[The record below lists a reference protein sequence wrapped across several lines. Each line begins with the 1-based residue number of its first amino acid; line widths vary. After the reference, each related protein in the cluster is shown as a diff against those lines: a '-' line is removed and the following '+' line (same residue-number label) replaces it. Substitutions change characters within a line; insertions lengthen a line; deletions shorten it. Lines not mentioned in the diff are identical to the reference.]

1 MKKKFISVA
10 MFLALTA
17 SAPVWVS
24 CSDYD
29 DDIANLQSQVD
40 ELKGGKITA
49 DQARAAIDE
58 AVAALKSDLDAA
70 IGDKANNADVQTL
83 MDKVAEL
90 SDALNGNSDDQTV
103 VGLVAQVQ
111 SLIERVNKIED
122 TSLSQMQKDLENGLD
137 GLRKEYEEADKLL
150 DEAIAQKA
158 TSEEVEKLSAELK
171 EIQGNLQEALED
183 LAALK
188 GDESTSN
195 LTESVNKLIEDY
207 ATISSQL
214 AEKAS
219 KESVED
225 LNKRLETIEADV
237 INFVDI
243 TVVNDLQE
251 QIKSLTG
258 QLAERPTNADVAAEI
273 DTKIEALGDLVSYDV
288 YAAYKEEIEK
298 RLGEITDDIADHE
311 TRLQEVEEMA
321 ENNGEAIAS
330 LTLKIDGLKDLLDDL
345 DSTVSDDVLGKIIGL
360 TSDIDNL
367 KDWQGDTDSKISA
380 LEALRTEYEKLNS
393 SVANMQTKLTQAQ
406 LAALSD
412 IANWDS
418 NQNGSIVSVLN
429 KVIDLE
435 NALNAMAGEG
445 ETVGLSGIAT
455 QLNTLESEL
464 ERLGLMAK
472 MIQSI
477 VFVPNFA
484 FDNNGTVVYDKRV
497 SFKTLQMQQPSGLN
511 YTWKTMAESKERFMQ
526 FRISPAN
533 LTKEEFEERYD
544 ISFYG
549 KEVKRSLQDNVLT
562 NVTVESLENGLLTLK
577 VTSGETVKN
586 GEEYRAWALS
596 ARITPKTGVE
606 GNEQFT
612 DIFSDYFV
620 VDNSVDRVQSI
631 KVLTD
636 ENPNGVAKHYD
647 VKFEDRP
654 SYNVAANEKF
664 IGVTTSQEEVNLATE
679 YPSFQVK
686 AEYSQ
691 NGNSYYFNL
700 ADNVLTLTND
710 VNQSAIGQTTTV
722 TATVN
727 VNGINYTT
735 NICSIEIVEV
745 APEYNIEG
753 VPTLGWFVG
762 TDKLVFTV
770 PESEVT
776 KIMSRS
782 GMTQTAFWDAIE
794 NGQSSG
800 VNGMY
805 FKIDKANKKIEIYQ
819 EATTNIAGGTLEFKF
834 ETAETGRIFTLK
846 AEIQKMTQYPEL
858 SIKRELQAGW
868 DGNTIGLLPN
878 TSTNPVSLSRDL
890 TTVFTNYDEVASTAT
905 NQGGSLKF
913 NVYVNDR
920 LDNSYL
926 VGAAPADPKT
936 TLKVTADNYNANQ
949 KLRFEL
955 VAVFGTYETKLDGG
969 DVFVENLSGS
979 WVVSEGSLE
988 RTLNS
993 ATGVNLAQGFE
1004 WKAKDGSTMWKD
1016 GENKTLGAYG
1026 LAAPTFTIESGKTQY
1041 VEIVSVGGKPTLK
1054 FTDNTENYFQSDWT
1068 ITVKVTLESR
1078 WGAIEGYNEGTKYI
1092 TVTIPA
1098 GTYTQE

>member
-330 LTLKIDGLKDLLDDL
+330 LTLKIDGLEDLLDDL

-445 ETVGLSGIAT
+445 ETVDLSGIAT

-477 VFVPNFA
+477 VFVPNFT

-497 SFKTLQMQQPSGLN
+497 SFKTLQMRQPAGLS

-577 VTSGETVKN
+577 VTSGQTVKD

-606 GNEQFT
+606 GNEQVT

-620 VDNSVDRVQSI
+620 VDNSVDRLQNI

-647 VKFEDRP
+647 VKFDQTP

-664 IGVTTSQEEVNLATE
+664 IGVTVQEEVNLATE
-679 YPSFQVK
+679 YPNFQVK
-686 AEYSQ
+686 AQYSQ
-691 NGNSYYFNL
+691 NGDSYYFNL
-700 ADNVLTLTND
+700 ANNVLTLTD
-710 VNQSAIGQTTTV
+710 KVNQSAIDQTTTV
-722 TATVN
+722 TATVS
-727 VNGINYTT
+727 VNGIDYTT
-735 NICSIEIVEV
+735 TICSIKIVQV
-745 APEYNIEG
+745 APEEEIVG
-753 VPTLGWFVG
+753 VPTEPWFVG
-762 TDKLVFTV
+762 ADKLVFTV
-770 PESEVT
+770 PESKV
-776 KIMSRS
+776 KDIMSGS
-782 GMTQTAFWDAIE
+782 GMTETAFWDAIE
-794 NGQSSG
+794 DGQSSG
-800 VNGMY
+800 VDGMY

-846 AEIQKMTQYPEL
+846 AEIQKMTEYPKL
-858 SIKRELQAGW
+858 SINRESQAGW

-979 WVVSEGSLE
+979 WVVTEGSLK

-993 ATGVNLAQGFE
+993 ATGVDLTKGFE

-1078 WGAIEGYNEGTKYI
+1078 WGAIEGYNEGTRYI

>member
-70 IGDKANNADVQTL
+70 IGDKANNADVQAL

-225 LNKRLETIEADV
+225 LNKRLETIEANV
-237 INFVDI
+237 IDFVDI
-243 TVVNDLQE
+243 TVVKDLQE

-330 LTLKIDGLKDLLDDL
+330 LTLKIDGLEDLLDDL

-406 LAALSD
+406 VAALED

-418 NQNGSIVSVLN
+418 NQNGPIVSVLN

-435 NALNAMAGEG
+435 NALKATAGEG
-445 ETVGLSGIAT
+445 EKVDLSGIAT

-497 SFKTLQMQQPSGLN
+497 SFKTLQMRQPSGLN

-577 VTSGETVKN
+577 VTSGETVGDN
-586 GEEYRAWALS
+586 QQYRAWALS

-620 VDNSVDRVQSI
+620 VDNSVDQVNDI
-631 KVLTD
+631 EVWTD

-647 VKFEDRP
+647 VEFEVRP
-654 SYNVAANEKF
+654 SYNVAANEKLM
-664 IGVTTSQEEVNLATE
+664 GVTKSNEVIDLATE
-679 YPSFQVK
+679 YPSFQVTVQ
-686 AEYSQ
+686 YSQ
-691 NGNSYYFNL
+691 NGNSNYFNL
-700 ADNVLTLTND
+700 ENNVLTLTD
-710 VNQSAIGQTTTV
+710 KVNQSAIDQTTTV
-722 TATVN
+722 TATVK
-727 VNGINYTT
+727 VNGIEYPTT
-735 NICSIEIVEV
+735 ICSVKIVQVTPVEEITGVQT
-745 APEYNIEG
+745 AP
-753 VPTLGWFVG
+753 WFVG
-762 TDKLVFTV
+762 PDKLVFPV
-770 PESEVT
+770 PESKVT
-776 KIMSRS
+776 EIMSAS

-805 FKIDKANKKIEIYQ
+805 FKIDKANKKIDIYQ
-819 EATTNIAGGTLEFKF
+819 EAETNIAGGTLEFKF

-846 AEIQKMTQYPEL
+846 AEIQKMTEYPKL
-858 SIKRELQAGW
+858 SINRELQAGW

-890 TTVFTNYDEVASTAT
+890 TTVFTNYDEVASTADD
-905 NQGGSLKF
+905 QGGSLKF

-926 VGAAPADPKT
+926 VGATDPKT

-979 WVVSEGSLE
+979 WVVTEGSLE
-988 RTLNS
+988 RTLDSPN
-993 ATGVNLAQGFE
+993 GINLAEGFA
-1004 WKAKDGSTMWKD
+1004 WKAKDGNAMWEN
-1016 GENKTLGAYG
+1016 GENKALGKYG
-1026 LAAPTFTIESGKTQY
+1026 LAAPTFTIERGNTQY
-1041 VEIVSVGGKPTLK
+1041 VEIVTENEKPMLK
-1054 FTDNTENYFQSDWT
+1054 FTDDTENYFQSDWT
-1068 ITVKVTLESR
+1068 ITVKVTLDSR
-1078 WGAIEGYNEGTKYI
+1078 WGAIEGYNESTRYI